1 MLLRQL
7 ISWVAGDVHSIIFPV
22 SGAGLQLALSHGPP
36 NGEAQLTIHHR
47 RSLLEH
53 LRGQLA
59 VDWWGHHGIA
69 HWARV
74 RANGLMLARD
84 TGANLHVVELF
95 AFFHDAR
102 RINEYD
108 DEDHGARGG
117 ELAKRLRGRY
127 FDATDDEMD
136 LLAYACTH
144 HSDGMNIIS
153 MVSELLHQKEPDSP
167 ARPPAIG
174 SYCADLALRWRNEPR
189 AMGRPD
195 RFDRASPT
203 GVPAHSKR

>member
-1 MLLRQL
+1 MWQL

-84 TGANLHVVELF
+84 TGANRHVVELF

-144 HSDGMNIIS
+144 HSDGMTQADPTVLTCWDADRLDLGRVGITPNPKYLGTKAARTEAS
-153 MVSELLHQKEPDSP
+153 MAKANQ
-167 ARPPAIG
+167 
-174 SYCADLALRWRNEPR
+174 R
-189 AMGRPD
+189 AEAWCD
-195 RFDRASPT
+195 AFDERRRRR
-203 GVPAHSKR
+203 G

>member
-1 MLLRQL
+1 MGSAGRPDGCIPVATEKLRGWAGEIRLGPL

-36 NGEAQLTIHHR
+36 NGKAQLTIHHR

-84 TGANLHVVELF
+84 IGANRHVVELF

-102 RINEYD
+102 RLNAED
-108 DEDHGARGG
+108 AEDHGAHARA
-117 ELAKRLRGRY
+117 LHKRLRGR
-127 FDATDDEMD
+127 DRKT
-136 LLAYACTH
+136 T
-144 HSDGMNIIS
+144 
-153 MVSELLHQKEPDSP
+153 P
-167 ARPPAIG
+167 AG
-174 SYCADLALRWRNEPR
+174 QE
-189 AMGRPD
+189 
-195 RFDRASPT
+195 
-203 GVPAHSKR
+203 

>member
-1 MLLRQL
+1 MRGAVDGVRRPAGWLHHCRTRKAHGV
-7 ISWVAGDVHSIIFPV
+7 SWCGAVTATHFLGCRGVHSIIFPV

-84 TGANLHVVELF
+84 TGANRHVVELC

-136 LLAYACTH
+136 LLA
-144 HSDGMNIIS
+144 
-153 MVSELLHQKEPDSP
+153 
-167 ARPPAIG
+167 
-174 SYCADLALRWRNEPR
+174 
-189 AMGRPD
+189 
-195 RFDRASPT
+195 
-203 GVPAHSKR
+203 